1 MFRETRV
8 TAGLPTV
15 TLNNLRDTFATTMI
29 EAGASPKQIQRW
41 MGHADIATTYQHYAA
56 ELEGRDDAV
65 MDAADTLD

>member
-41 MGHADIATTYQHYAA
+41 MGHADIATTYQHYAYLFDEDEA
-56 ELEGRDDAV
+56 DV
-65 MDAADTLD
+65 MTAID